1 MEHKESQDIYFVLI
15 LNIFKRFLVR
25 RRTRKRRKFA
35 ILMKK
40 SLHISIT
47 FLLIL
52 FFTILLGFANHK
64 KSDISVSSSQD
75 QISFKVS
82 SSVQQHDLLFIASIA
97 ENDFDADK
105 AFLDLPFVLF
115 EKEMFS
121 WGSSFNSNAVV
132 NSETEFIHSYH
143 LPKYLLFHNL
153 KIRI

>member
-1 MEHKESQDIYFVLI
+1 MIFQHAYSVPI

-25 RRTRKRRKFA
+25 MSAGKRCKFA

-40 SLHISIT
+40 PLHISIT
-47 FLLIL
+47 FLLVL
-52 FFTILLGFANHK
+52 FFTLLLGFANHK
-64 KSDISVSSSQD
+64 KSNISVSSSQD

-82 SSVQQHDLLFIASIA
+82 NSVQQYDLLFIASIA

-105 AFLDLPFVLF
+105 AFLDVPFVLF
-115 EKEMFS
+115 KKEMFS
-121 WGSSFNSNAVV
+121 WGSAFQPNAMVS
-132 NSETEFIHSYH
+132 SETEFIHPYH